1 MDKNGPIENS
11 DQYSITGD
19 QLMIDNVCIVS
30 DGKDKD
36 VQCSEVLNNGI
47 VVTGV
52 NYHMEPLGMYCK
64 VVNTVCM

>member
-1 MDKNGPIENS
+1 MDGNGPINIS

-19 QLMIDNVCIVS
+19 QLMIDNVCVIS

-47 VVTGV
+47 VVTGI
-52 NYHMEPLGMYCK
+52 NYHVEPLGENCK
-64 VVNTVCM
+64 VVNIV